1 VETRKSVRIACP
13 SCDVEIE
20 ADLPAVIDAE
30 RQPELAA
37 RVHDYTLPRV
47 PCPSCGVAFR
57 VDAPFLF
64 LDGRHELAVETVP
77 ARDLGDWQ
85 AIEQRLLAFEAR
97 RPLPDAE
104 RFSRRRLVFG
114 LRQLNEKLF
123 LAAHGFDDVR
133 IELLKLAV
141 LSMHPEVA
149 ERLTGTFPELLL
161 EGLAG
166 NDLVFLV
173 LTRDAAGKVHQAQL
187 PLPRKLY
194 DGMERDSEFA
204 AGFADLADARFVSWL
219 RYVEMKRP
227 DEATGAQG

>member
-1 VETRKSVRIACP
+1 MESRTSVRIACP
-13 SCDVEIE
+13 ACAAEIE

-30 RQPELAA
+30 RQPQLAA

-57 VDAPFLF
+57 VDAPFLY
-64 LDGRHELAVETVP
+64 LDGRLGLAVETVP
-77 ARDLGDWQ
+77 PRDLGDWR
-85 AIEQRLLAFEAR
+85 AIEERLVAFEAK

-104 RFSRRRLVFG
+104 RYGRRRLVFG
-114 LRQLNEKLF
+114 LRQLNEKIF
-123 LAAHGFDDVR
+123 LAQHGFDDVR

-141 LSMHPEVA
+141 LSMRPEVA

-173 LTRDAAGKVHQAQL
+173 LTRDAEGKLHQAQM

-194 DGMERDSEFA
+194 DGMERESEFA
-204 AGFADLADARFVSWL
+204 AGFADLTEARLVSWL
-219 RYVEMKRP
+219 RYVEMKHP
-227 DEATGAQG
+227 DEIAG